1 MSFDK
6 KCFNYVFFNKLFFTL
21 FISSFP
27 RNFSENQGEDITVTL
42 NTDESEIF
50 QKKCSSWDKQRDN
63 KRCLQKKSSWIY
75 GLTHQII
82 SVGKF
87 NFNQF
92 SFI

>member
-6 KCFNYVFFNKLFFTL
+6 KCFDYVFFNKLFFTL

-27 RNFSENQGEDITVTL
+27 RNFSENQGEDISVRL

-50 QKKCSSWDKQRDN
+50 QKKCSSRDKCDN

-75 GLTHQII
+75 GLTRQII